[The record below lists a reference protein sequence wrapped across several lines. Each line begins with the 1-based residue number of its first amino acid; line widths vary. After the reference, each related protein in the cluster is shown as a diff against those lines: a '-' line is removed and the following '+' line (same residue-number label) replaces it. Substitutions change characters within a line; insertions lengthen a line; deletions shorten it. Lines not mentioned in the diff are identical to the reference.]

1 MAPAAPVGAVGA
13 VPDLWMATMSSSY
26 HRLAF
31 TSDVLGIQEQ
41 YGSRRALD
49 RLDRLHPQLKAR
61 DPGPAPRDALT
72 ADERGFLG
80 ELDGFYL
87 ASVSSTGWPYVQFR
101 GGPPGFIRTL
111 DEHTIAWADFR
122 GNRQY
127 ISVGNVASERRVALI
142 FLDYARQLRL
152 KVFGIAR
159 VEDAPTG
166 SSAEERSA
174 LGLEGY
180 RAKVEREV
188 RVDVTAYDWN
198 CPQHIVPRYTVEELA
213 SVVDPLRRRLSDLE
227 RENARLRRVVE
238 RADEAT
244 EAAGAGPVGRA

>member
-1 MAPAAPVGAVGA
+1 
-13 VPDLWMATMSSSY
+13 MSSSY

-31 TSDVLGIQEQ
+31 TADVLGAQER
-41 YGSRRALD
+41 YGSRVALD
-49 RLDRLHPQLKAR
+49 RLDRVHPRLEELGQL
-61 DPGPAPRDALT
+61 PVPRDRLT

-87 ASVSSTGWPYVQFR
+87 ATVSSTGWPYVQFR
-101 GGPPGFIRTL
+101 GGPPGFIRTP

-127 ISVGNVASERRVALI
+127 ISVGNLAGDGRAALI

-159 VEDAPTG
+159 VEDTTPAT
-166 SSAEERSA
+166 SADGGGA
-174 LGLEGY
+174 LALEGY

-188 RVDVTAYDWN
+188 RVEVTAYDWN
-198 CPQHIVPRYTVEELA
+198 CPQHIVPRYTAEDLAPVIGPMRSRLREL
-213 SVVDPLRRRLSDLE
+213 E
-227 RENARLRRVVE
+227 TENARLRGLVE
-238 RADEAT
+238 GAAGPS
-244 EAAGAGPVGRA
+244 EAAGAAPARSS